1 MKNLTFIFIF
11 FLVVPG
17 LRTKAQEHQEGIFL
31 SSADFNNNK
40 ISYSNP
46 DGKKYKFYLHNSF
59 NTPIRIIT
67 GDSVKTISKKS
78 VFGYRDE
85 KGTCY
90 RYYDKSSFE
99 ILNPSESILLYKKT
113 SVESTFR
120 NIRLVTRYYFSCNAS
135 SPLYDLTIWNL
146 KLAFFQDVYFEE
158 LINYFFSCDDQLTT
172 WDRAHK
178 QYFLNCVY
186 DISKQKLSRTIR
198 EYHDFTSK
206 CHIYDASDL
215 FGQDECPEN
224 NSE

>member
-17 LRTKAQEHQEGIFL
+17 LRIKAQEHQEGIFF

-46 DGKKYKFYLHNSF
+46 EGKKYKFYLHNSF

-99 ILNPSESILLYKKT
+99 DPLIHQKVSFFTKRLRSRAPSEIYGWSPVIT
-113 SVESTFR
+113 SAAMPHHPCM
-120 NIRLVTRYYFSCNAS
+120 I
-135 SPLYDLTIWNL
+135 
-146 KLAFFQDVYFEE
+146 
-158 LINYFFSCDDQLTT
+158 
-172 WDRAHK
+172 
-178 QYFLNCVY
+178 
-186 DISKQKLSRTIR
+186 
-198 EYHDFTSK
+198 
-206 CHIYDASDL
+206 
-215 FGQDECPEN
+215 
-224 NSE
+224 